1 MVSTALVYVCKTTHY
16 FLFFLGAWAVSQFD
30 WVFPCLVQ
38 NNTQQLP
45 FSSLL
50 YARVITTATTSMSKA
65 VPASHLEI
73 DMLLV
78 AWKTCFLQLYS
89 AWFPLKIHFDVAVGR

>member
-16 FLFFLGAWAVSQFD
+16 FPFFGAWAVSPFD

-50 YARVITTATTSMSKA
+50 YVRVITTVTSKSEA

-78 AWKTCFLQLYS
+78 A
-89 AWFPLKIHFDVAVGR
+89 